1 MDTLIKV
8 LIVDDHKLIGQAWSS
23 LLKDAPN
30 IQVVGLADNVDD
42 AYSMAH
48 SYKPDIVLMDIN
60 LGAGSGFD
68 ATEKI
73 NDSMPKTRVI
83 GLSLHDDITYVK
95 KFLSIG
101 AKGYLTKNTN
111 KTEELNSPN
120 RHKAEAKWS
129 SPYETVNHEQLEH
142 IRAYLGLQASSGDP
156 RRRGRRTTWH
166 TVQYAES
173 RHRRTCKSST
183 PGSFSAFC
191 PSGGTL
197 PKKQIL
203 ESLALLKPRLK
214 NTQQKSQ
221 IRR

>member
-1 MDTLIKV
+1 MDSTIKV
-8 LIVDDHKLIGQAWSS
+8 LIVDDHKLIGEAWSS

-68 ATEKI
+68 ATERI

-111 KTEELNSPN
+111 KAELIDAIHNVY
-120 RHKAEAKWS
+120 KG
-129 SPYETVNHEQLEH
+129 ETIIGSDIKDRYFTSLLNVQSGDTKKELTMKEIEIVKLISKGFTSKEIAEQLFISHRTVETH
-142 IRAYLGLQASSGDP
+142 RHNILKKLDMPNAAQLSSWAKEKGY
-156 RRRGRRTTWH
+156 
-166 TVQYAES
+166 V
-173 RHRRTCKSST
+173 
-183 PGSFSAFC
+183 
-191 PSGGTL
+191 
-197 PKKQIL
+197 
-203 ESLALLKPRLK
+203 
-214 NTQQKSQ
+214 
-221 IRR
+221 

>member
-1 MDTLIKV
+1 MDSIIKV
-8 LIVDDHKLIGQAWSS
+8 LIVDDHKLIGEAWSS

-68 ATEKI
+68 ATERI

-111 KTEELNSPN
+111 KGELIDAIHNVY
-120 RHKAEAKWS
+120 KG
-129 SPYETVNHEQLEH
+129 ETIIGSDIKDRYFTSLLNVQSGDTKKELTMKEIEIVKLISKGFTSKEIAEQLFISHRTVETH
-142 IRAYLGLQASSGDP
+142 RHNILKKLDMPNAAQLSSWAKEKGY
-156 RRRGRRTTWH
+156 
-166 TVQYAES
+166 V
-173 RHRRTCKSST
+173 
-183 PGSFSAFC
+183 
-191 PSGGTL
+191 
-197 PKKQIL
+197 
-203 ESLALLKPRLK
+203 
-214 NTQQKSQ
+214 
-221 IRR
+221 